1 MTDNR
6 QYGVPGYHEAR
17 YRRNTETDLWM
28 SAARKNRMLCCKVQV
43 RIDGMSAARP
53 GVSGILR
60 RMDEGGDWAGQL
72 AEMFNR

>member
-1 MTDNR
+1 MKRGTGGIQTRIDGCPQR
-6 QYGVPGYHEAR
+6 G
-17 YRRNTETDLWM
+17 
-28 SAARKNRMLCCKVQV
+28 KNRMLRGKVQV